1 MTANTV
7 TVTETTN
14 TVTVNEETN
23 SVTVQQG
30 STSTVDV
37 ITAGPQGASITG
49 PTGPTGATGAGI
61 PTLGDPGNIIIKSSY
76 TNYDIEWASTLDGGT
91 FN

>member
-1 MTANTV
+1 MSSNSV
-7 TVTETTN
+7 NITETKN

-30 STSTVDV
+30 GTSTVEV
-37 ITAGPQGASITG
+37 ITAGPQGARGSQGIDG
-49 PTGPTGATGAGI
+49 VAVGI

-76 TNYDIEWASTLDGGT
+76 TNYDTAWSATLDGGT

>member
-1 MTANTV
+1 MTTVNITTTKNTV
-7 TVTETTN
+7 EVNETTN
-14 TVTVNEETN
+14 V
-23 SVTVQQG
+23 VTVQQG
-30 STSTVDV
+30 AAQTVEV
-37 ITAGPQGASITG
+37 ITQGPQGVAG
-49 PTGPTGATGAGI
+49 QQGQQGATGAGI

>member
-1 MTANTV
+1 MSSNSV
-7 TVTETTN
+7 SVTETKN
-14 TVTVNEETN
+14 TVIVNEETN

-30 STSTVDV
+30 STSTVEV
-37 ITAGPQGASITG
+37 VTAGPQGERGLQGIDGVSV
-49 PTGPTGATGAGI
+49 GI

-76 TNYDIEWASTLDGGT
+76 TNYDTEWSATLDGGT

>member
-1 MTANTV
+1 MTSNSV
-7 TVTETTN
+7 TVTETKN

-30 STSTVDV
+30 STSTVEV
-37 ITAGPQGASITG
+37 TTAGPQGAAITG
-49 PTGPTGATGAGI
+49 PQGLAGEGV
-61 PTLGDPGNIIIKSSY
+61 PVLGDPGNIIIKSSY
-76 TNYDIEWASTLDGGT
+76 TNYDTEWSAVLDGGT

>member
-1 MTANTV
+1 MTTVNITTTENTV
-7 TVTETTN
+7 EVNETTN
-14 TVTVNEETN
+14 TVTV
-23 SVTVQQG
+23 QQG
-30 STSTVDV
+30 AVQTVEV
-37 ITAGPQGASITG
+37 VAQGPQGVAGPQGQQGT
-49 PTGPTGATGAGI
+49 TGAGI